1 MLCRQL
7 EQEGDSS
14 FPYGVVLYSR
24 EDWNGAFDGA
34 ASEEELSLLDVA
46 TEKVGLGVRI
56 FECGSLVDTAKHLVQ
71 LNRDYGEKQ
80 KIQFVIVSGH
90 GTQNSIHLGSRNLE
104 KPSEDLLSKLSDLF
118 FGFETKKREDIFPE
132 KSLKCMKDFFIHNP
146 TLILNSCLTA
156 KGETG
161 LAHLLA
167 SVTGSD
173 VIASGKPVGEFVV
186 RNIQKIADRYQFD
199 VTFAE
204 KGLLGDY
211 AVNSPKT
218 IHQRG
223 A

>member
-1 MLCRQL
+1 
-7 EQEGDSS
+7 
-14 FPYGVVLYSR
+14 
-24 EDWNGAFDGA
+24 
-34 ASEEELSLLDVA
+34 
-46 TEKVGLGVRI
+46 
-56 FECGSLVDTAKHLVQ
+56 
-71 LNRDYGEKQ
+71 
-80 KIQFVIVSGH
+80 
-90 GTQNSIHLGSRNLE
+90 
-104 KPSEDLLSKLSDLF
+104 
-118 FGFETKKREDIFPE
+118 
-132 KSLKCMKDFFIHNP
+132 
-146 TLILNSCLTA
+146 
-156 KGETG
+156 
-161 LAHLLA
+161 LA